1 MVRNVLQFFA
11 IGSFGKTTSVQR
23 ANARVT
29 RGARKRKEEAGGYRK
44 KWREGERSS
53 PILLLPPFYAELYN
67 NGMEGWKE
75 TFDRLNWIG
84 GTSATKER
92 R

>member
-1 MVRNVLQFFA
+1 MPTLELLEVPEN
-11 IGSFGKTTSVQR
+11 
-23 ANARVT
+23 
-29 RGARKRKEEAGGYRK
+29 ERK
-44 KWREGERSS
+44 KQEAIEKSGGKEKD

>member
-1 MVRNVLQFFA
+1 MPTLELLEVPENERKKQGA
-11 IGSFGKTTSVQR
+11 I
-23 ANARVT
+23 
-29 RGARKRKEEAGGYRK
+29 GGYRK
-44 KWREGERSS
+44 KVEGRRKIESNPS
-53 PILLLPPFYAELYN
+53 LLPPFYAELYN